1 MDRKLNPKKFK
12 FHRMLME
19 ISNLY
24 LPYEDRPKTQNDFNP
39 NSYSPDYMNNID
51 KFWEVCQTSMQ
62 IGN

>member
-1 MDRKLNPKKFK
+1 
-12 FHRMLME
+12 ME